1 MNEQRKLEIAKV
13 HNGYILKGKCD
24 VDGIPFVKVIEEIEE
39 EKGVLA
45 AMEGLLWF
53 VMEYFGVFNSHHDE
67 WMLDVK
73 IKKHP
78 EYSGAWEVEEDGKVI
93 GPSGSE
99 GIPEAPESSA
109 SGS

>member
-1 MNEQRKLEIAKV
+1 MNDDWKLEIVKV
-13 HNGYILKGKCD
+13 HNGYILRGKCD
-24 VDGIPFVKVIEEIEE
+24 ADDVPFVEVIEETEE
-39 EKGVLA
+39 ERGNLA
-45 AMEGLLWF
+45 AMSELLWF